1 MESSDST
8 EAIRRR
14 IISEA
19 EKRAQGIR
27 AEAKDKAAQILTGA
41 EERAKETKEAELERM
56 KKHVDE
62 AQRQDI
68 AEKKV
73 DYHRRAQTFKS
84 ELIDDMFNKV
94 RENLQKYTEKSAYR
108 QTLIDLIMEAGAA
121 LGGGE
126 LIVKVNEADKSK
138 VSKGILA
145 KTSKEIG
152 ERTNTETKIAL
163 DKNTINTIGGA
174 VVSAANQ
181 KATVD
186 NTFEARLERIKE
198 EAKAELETILFK

>member
-1 MESSDST
+1 MENSDST

-19 EKRAQGIR
+19 EKRAQEIR
-27 AEAKDKAAQILTGA
+27 AEAKDKAARILTGA
-41 EERAKETKEAELERM
+41 EERAKEIKEAELEKM

-62 AQRQDI
+62 ARRQDI

-73 DYHRRAQTFKS
+73 DYHRRAQAFKS

-94 RENLQKYTEKSAYR
+94 RERLQKHTEKPAYR
-108 QTLIDLIMEAGAA
+108 QTLIDLIIEAGVA

-126 LIVKVNEADKSK
+126 LIVKVNEADKNK
-138 VSKGILA
+138 VSKGTLEKI
-145 KTSKEIG
+145 SKEIG
-152 ERTNTETKIAL
+152 ERNKTETKIAL
-163 DKNTINTIGGA
+163 DKNTINAIGGA
-174 VVSAANQ
+174 VVSAADQ